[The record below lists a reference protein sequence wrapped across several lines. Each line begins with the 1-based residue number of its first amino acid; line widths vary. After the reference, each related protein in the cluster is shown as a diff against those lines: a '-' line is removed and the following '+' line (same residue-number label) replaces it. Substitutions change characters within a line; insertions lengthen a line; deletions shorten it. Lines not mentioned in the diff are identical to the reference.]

1 MKTLE
6 EIKPVIC
13 KFYEEIIGKNPNE
26 LNFTKIT
33 ENFEYIIGQGDLST
47 TIPRKYID
55 DLIDKMASKK
65 DKMEAEQFILNAL
78 MSLEA
83 KPKSD

>member
-13 KFYEEIIGKNPNE
+13 KFYEEFLGKNSDE
-26 LNFTKIT
+26 LNFIKIT
-33 ENFEYIIGQGDLST
+33 ENFEYIIGQGDVSI

-55 DLIDKMASKK
+55 DLIDKTASRQ
-65 DKMEAEQFILNAL
+65 DKIEAQRFILNTL